1 MTWLDGMQRPCDH
14 RPGMQAR
21 WQGAVADARLP
32 GDRLCLAYLPF
43 QVMIDPMSLGE
54 DIRMILDWL
63 VSATGAAIIGGG
75 LVGLSAALL
84 LVVTGRSMN
93 LSEMIGSL
101 LGGNEGLAAASIAFL
116 VGLVIAPAIWLAF
129 SPLPVAAGAGN
140 IPVIL
145 VAGLLAGFGARLG
158 STGISGQAILG
169 LARLSKRSLVA
180 VICLLLGG
188 VLGVTALGWVPDAR
202 VPS

>member
-1 MTWLDGMQRPCDH
+1 
-14 RPGMQAR
+14 
-21 WQGAVADARLP
+21 
-32 GDRLCLAYLPF
+32 
-43 QVMIDPMSLGE
+43 
-54 DIRMILDWL
+54 MILDWL
-63 VSATGAAIIGGG
+63 QSTHGAALIGGG
-75 LVGLSAALL
+75 IVGLAAALL
-84 LVVTGRSMN
+84 LVLTGRPMN
-93 LSEMIGSL
+93 LSDMLGSL
-101 LGGNEGLAAASIAFL
+101 LGGNEGLAATSIAFL
-116 VGLVIAPAIWLAF
+116 AGLVIAPAIWLAWA
-129 SPLPVAAGAGN
+129 PLPVAAGASN

-188 VLGVTALGWVPDAR
+188 VLGVAALGWVPDAR

>member
-1 MTWLDGMQRPCDH
+1 
-14 RPGMQAR
+14 
-21 WQGAVADARLP
+21 
-32 GDRLCLAYLPF
+32 
-43 QVMIDPMSLGE
+43 MIF
-54 DIRMILDWL
+54 DWL
-63 VSATGAAIIGGG
+63 STASGAAVIGGG

-84 LVVTGRSMN
+84 LVLTGRAMN
-93 LSEMIGSL
+93 LSDMLGSL

-116 VGLVIAPAIWLAF
+116 AGLVLAPTILQIWV
-129 SPLPVAAGAGN
+129 PLPEAGGATN
-140 IPVIL
+140 VPLIL

-169 LARLSKRSLVA
+169 LARLSVRSLVA

-188 VLGVTALGWVPDAR
+188 LLGVAALGWVPDTR